1 LLDYSAA
8 LTPLNRKLLTRTD
21 DARHNRAFR
30 AIGERLAMSNR
41 ELDSS
46 KTKPDDVVWLD
57 DTGGG
62 EPPTD
67 RILSLEN
74 VAEML
79 GVSTLRLRYY
89 EFRGLIRRGQMHRGV
104 HVYSAAD
111 CERVAFILKCRKAGL
126 TLADIIV
133 IIEATDE
140 DVTPLIFRAGQETCM
155 ELVERLERQRKVLD
169 DALSELSHVYAVLT
183 ARLIGDK
190 SVPNS
195 EATPP

>member
-1 LLDYSAA
+1 
-8 LTPLNRKLLTRTD
+8 
-21 DARHNRAFR
+21 
-30 AIGERLAMSNR
+30 MSNR
-41 ELDSS
+41 EFNSS
-46 KTKPDDVVWLD
+46 KSKPGDVIWLD
-57 DTGGG
+57 DTGAG

-67 RILSLEN
+67 RILSLEH

-89 EFRGLIRRGQMHRGV
+89 EFRGLIRRRQMHRGV
-104 HVYSAAD
+104 RVYSAAD

-126 TLADIIV
+126 SLADIIV

-140 DVTPLIFRAGQETCM
+140 DVAPLIFKAGQETCM
-155 ELVERLERQRKVLD
+155 DLVERLERRRKVLD

-190 SVPNS
+190 DEPNG
-195 EATPP
+195 EATPR

>member
-1 LLDYSAA
+1 
-8 LTPLNRKLLTRTD
+8 LLTRTEET
-21 DARHNRAFR
+21 RQNRAFELC
-30 AIGERLAMSNR
+30 GERPAMSNR
-41 ELDSS
+41 EFDSS
-46 KTKPDDVVWLD
+46 KTKPGDVVWLD

-67 RILSLEN
+67 RLLSLEN

-79 GVSTLRLRYY
+79 GVSKLRLRYY
-89 EFRGLIRRGQMHRGV
+89 EFRGLIRRQQVHGGV
-104 HVYSAAD
+104 RVYSAAD
-111 CERVAFILKCRKAGL
+111 CERVAFITKCRKAGL

-155 ELVERLERQRKVLD
+155 DLVERLERRRKVLD

-190 SVPNS
+190 NDPNR
-195 EATPP
+195 